1 MLKPIKKGLLFK
13 IKMMMHGP
21 TLKILLFQLLAL
33 LSKVIS
39 KYFLGRPDFCQAN
52 RPKKFYHLYFIL
64 VFRVLA
70 RYVVVTDE

>member
-1 MLKPIKKGLLFK
+1 MLIPIKKGLLFK

-33 LSKVIS
+33 LSKVNS
-39 KYFLGRPDFCQAN
+39 KYFLGWPDVCQAN
-52 RPKKFYHLYFIL
+52 RPKKFYYLYFIL
-64 VFRVLA
+64 VLRGI